1 VTVTEST
8 SRIVAPFS
16 NHLPVR
22 VRFGDGVALE
32 LPGIVAGAGASR
44 ALVVVD
50 EGLEELSP
58 PVAAVLEAL
67 AASGVDVVRCPKGP
81 GEPRGADVDR
91 TAAALRESGAGVVV
105 AIGGGSVIDT
115 AKAGRLCAQL
125 GVDFAAFVD
134 SEREFPPPELPLV
147 AMPTTAGTG
156 SEVSGGAVIT
166 DERTAIKLGIA
177 SPNLRADHAVVDPV
191 LTHSTPPA
199 TTSFSGV
206 DAIAQAIAGMV
217 AKTRTPIGDA
227 IALEAIRLGG
237 RALVP
242 AYRDGADAA
251 ARSEMA
257 CASLLAGLTM
267 NISDCAA
274 EHSLGQA
281 IGGRFGAPH
290 GLTIGLV
297 LAETLERERG
307 VVPEQLERVAD
318 ALGAPQDDS
327 GDGSRAVR
335 AVREL
340 LAELDFPVLGSLGVT
355 DADLDEL
362 TELAMADFFIGR
374 SPRPWSAAEVR
385 GAFAAALALA
395 DRAG

>member
-1 VTVTEST
+1 MPE
-8 SRIVAPFS
+8 IVPAFS
-16 NHLPVR
+16 NYLPVR

-32 LPGIVAGAGASR
+32 LPGIVAEHEAR
-44 ALVVVD
+44 TALVVID
-50 EGLEELSP
+50 EGLEELNP
-58 PVAAVLEAL
+58 AVAAALGAL
-67 AASGVDVVRCPKGP
+67 AGAGVEVVRSPKGP
-81 GEPRGADVDR
+81 GEPHGTDVDR
-91 TAAALRESGAGVVV
+91 AAAALRGSGAGIVV

-115 AKAGRLCAQL
+115 AKAARLCAQRGL
-125 GVDFAAFVD
+125 DFAAFVD

-156 SEVSGGAVIT
+156 SEVSGGAVVF
-166 DERTAIKLGIA
+166 DDRTGTKFGIA
-177 SPNLRADHAVVDPV
+177 SPNLRADHALVDPV
-191 LTHSTPPA
+191 LTHSAPPA

-237 RALVP
+237 RSLVP
-242 AYRDGADAA
+242 AWRDGADAA

-274 EHSLGQA
+274 EHSLAQA
-281 IGGRFGAPH
+281 IGTRTGAPH
-290 GLTIGLV
+290 GLTVGLV

-318 ALGAPQDDS
+318 ALGVPDDGR
-327 GDGSRAVR
+327 GDGSRAVG
-335 AVREL
+335 AVRAL
-340 LAELDFPVLGSLGVT
+340 LAELDFPVLGSLDVT
-355 DADLDEL
+355 EADLDEL
-362 TELAMADFFIGR
+362 TELALADFFITQ
-374 SPRPWSAAEVR
+374 SPRPWTAAEVR
-385 GAFAAALALA
+385 EAFAAALALSA
-395 DRAG
+395 R